1 MALVKAKIKV
11 FSNATPDPINVMFN
25 PTQYQVES
33 ANKYAWHTVPG
44 LSSPVA
50 QFITGEAD
58 TLSMELF
65 FDTTATQEDVRNKT
79 KQITGLLSIDSHLH
93 APPLVQFI
101 WGSLSFKGLVEKVSQ
116 TFTMFLETGNPV
128 RARLNVTFKAYR
140 SIQEQLAAIS
150 PESADRTKQRVLHEG
165 EQLWMLAHTEYE
177 DAGVWRE
184 IAKANGIDNP
194 RLLQAGRPLTLP
206 RLE

>member
-1 MALVKAKIKV
+1 MGLVKAKIQA
-11 FSNATPDPINVMFN
+11 FTTPASDPIPVMFN
-25 PTQYQVES
+25 PTQYQIET
-33 ANKYAWHTVPG
+33 ANQYAWHTVPG
-44 LSSPVA
+44 LASPVA
-50 QFITGEAD
+50 QFITGEAE

-65 FDTTATQEDVRNKT
+65 FDTTATQSDVRDLT
-79 KQITGLLSIDSHLH
+79 GTITGLLKINSHLH
-93 APPLVQFI
+93 APPLVQFT
-101 WGSLSFKGLVEKVSQ
+101 WGSFSFKGLIEKVSQ
-116 TFTMFLETGNPV
+116 TFTMFHESGNPV

-140 SIQEQLAAIS
+140 SIQDQLSDIS

-177 DAGVWRE
+177 DTGVWRE

-194 RLLQAGRPLTLP
+194 RLLQAGRQLTLP